1 MVMAMVMVMEATI
14 LLTRRDN
21 VVSIYKE
28 NPAANIAAG
37 FFLQP
42 SLLLTKTKRRP
53 KTAADKNIR
62 ENTGDSH
69 LWLRQRHDKLDADQA
84 VGNDANDAAN
94 EGGVDDVPL
103 SPEDSTE
110 YY

>member
-53 KTAADKNIR
+53 KTAADENIR
-62 ENTGDSH
+62 ENTRGSH
-69 LWLRQRHDKLDADQA
+69 RWLRQRHDKLDADQA
-84 VGNDANDAAN
+84 VGNDANDAAD

>member
-1 MVMAMVMVMEATI
+1 MVITAMATVTAMAMVMVMEATI

-42 SLLLTKTKRRP
+42 SLVVDEIKEGSQRRP
-53 KTAADKNIR
+53 QTRTCGRTLGAAIDGCDRDTI
-62 ENTGDSH
+62 S
-69 LWLRQRHDKLDADQA
+69 
-84 VGNDANDAAN
+84 
-94 EGGVDDVPL
+94 
-103 SPEDSTE
+103 
-110 YY
+110 

>member
-1 MVMAMVMVMEATI
+1 MVLKLPPASMAIIVMAMAMVMAMVMVTVATI

-42 SLLLTKTKRRP
+42 SLAVDEIKESGQIRP
-53 KTAADKNIR
+53 QTRTYGRTLGAAIDGCDRDTI
-62 ENTGDSH
+62 S
-69 LWLRQRHDKLDADQA
+69 
-84 VGNDANDAAN
+84 
-94 EGGVDDVPL
+94 
-103 SPEDSTE
+103 
-110 YY
+110 